1 MPLSIIYYDWLLHA
15 CLWPILRD
23 CTHTLENKLSLP
35 IQTQQ
40 TSVSVIVQ
48 TQDQSPHVWPAVIW
62 YVFTRIR
69 RLLFTPHKKS
79 LSLDDSIVKSSWVL
93 AVYYFLFYA
102 LFKEDSQV
110 CFQSVWGRGGIIL
123 IGHFPGVISG
133 VGWLV
138 GFTKTALAV
147 DWCFILRSIL
157 YLGAGHV
164 HQIILLVWPWNI
176 VILLIC
182 FRCRHSYIKQE
193 PGLTTTSTSIW
204 TKRRQH

>member
-1 MPLSIIYYDWLLHA
+1 MSLSRLKTSLQCDRLLYDM
-15 CLWPILRD
+15 
-23 CTHTLENKLSLP
+23 SLP
-35 IQTQQ
+35 ELEDYSLRHT
-40 TSVSVIVQ
+40 
-48 TQDQSPHVWPAVIW
+48 
-62 YVFTRIR
+62 
-69 RLLFTPHKKS
+69 KKC
-79 LSLDDSIVKSSWVL
+79 LSLDDSVVNSSWVL

-110 CFQSVWGRGGIIL
+110 YFQSVWGRGGIIL

-147 DWCFILRSIL
+147 DWCFILWSIL

-182 FRCRHSYIKQE
+182 FRCRHSCIKQE

-204 TKRRQH
+204 TKRRQHLKLQQRHFSESNDPRYM